1 MKIKCF
7 DMICASKQVV
17 FVASLRVCILMKIG
31 LIIFV
36 SYLFK
41 RYKKKVNRIEKLE

>member
-7 DMICASKQVV
+7 DMICASKQIV
-17 FVASLRVCILMKIG
+17 FVASRVCILMKIG

-41 RYKKKVNRIEKLE
+41 RYKKVNRIEKLERI